1 MAPPDPKDPTGLLD
15 GVLPQGPQLDPTDP
29 STWRLPEPGR
39 SGGAPDV
46 EVRRRQLL
54 QVAAAMRKDLEE
66 LQYSLTALQVEGGAV
81 GGWDVAQELG
91 PKVNTAHQNMRAG
104 IDKYCATYLKAIER
118 IEEAARTYGKAEEL
132 ASEAVRRTDRQ
143 APPSNVTPWQE
154 Q

>member
-1 MAPPDPKDPTGLLD
+1 M
-15 GVLPQGPQLDPTDP
+15 LPQGPQLDPTDP

-39 SGGAPDV
+39 STGTPDV

-66 LQYSLTALQVEGGAV
+66 LQYSLTALQVEGGAP

-91 PKVNTAHQNMRAG
+91 PKVNTAHQNMKAG
-104 IDKYCATYLKAIER
+104 IDQYCARYLDAIER

-132 ASEAVRRTDRQ
+132 ASEAVQRNSPQ
-143 APPSNVTPWQE
+143 SPPSSVTPWQE